1 MNILNRLQAAVL
13 AILMLGT
20 LTGCGG
26 GAASG
31 GETGSGDPVRI
42 ATKPMTEQYILGEML
57 GLLIE
62 QAGYDV
68 EITKGVGGGT
78 SNIQPAMESG
88 EFDLYPE
95 YTSSGWVLVLDHQA
109 EGVDDAEMFTRLQQE
124 YEEKFHMTWVGK
136 YGFNNTFTVAVRGD
150 VAEQYGLETTSDLA
164 GAAGE
169 LTFGGNPDYLAR
181 DVHSVTGV
189 DIAPE
194 MARRAAEKFPD
205 ARVTVRCGDIETVP
219 LPQPFDCCMVYN
231 AFPHFPDPARLI
243 AHLATLLKP
252 SGRLSI
258 AHGMSRAMLDRHHA
272 GSASTVSISLISE
285 TELAALMTPYFDV
298 DIVISDDRMYQVCG
312 TIK

>member
-136 YGFNNTFTVAVRGD
+136 YGFNNTFTVAVRGGGG
-150 VAEQYGLETTSDLA
+150 VSGGLGALGCGGIRSRGGGGGGVGA
-164 GAAGE
+164 RAAGGQ
-169 LTFGGNPDYLAR
+169 TGGH
-181 DVHSVTGV
+181 HSGK
-189 DIAPE
+189 AQGQ
-194 MARRAAEKFPD
+194 
-205 ARVTVRCGDIETVP
+205 RVLEFHGLCSP
-219 LPQPFDCCMVYN
+219 L
-231 AFPHFPDPARLI
+231 
-243 AHLATLLKP
+243 
-252 SGRLSI
+252 
-258 AHGMSRAMLDRHHA
+258 
-272 GSASTVSISLISE
+272 
-285 TELAALMTPYFDV
+285 
-298 DIVISDDRMYQVCG
+298 
-312 TIK
+312 

>member
-42 ATKPMTEQYILGEML
+42 ATKPMTEQYILGEIL

-124 YEEKFHMTWVGK
+124 YEEKFHMTWRRRD
-136 YGFNNTFTVAVRGD
+136 VRGD
-150 VAEQYGLETTSDLA
+150 HATQ
-164 GAAGE
+164 
-169 LTFGGNPDYLAR
+169 
-181 DVHSVTGV
+181 
-189 DIAPE
+189 
-194 MARRAAEKFPD
+194 D
-205 ARVTVRCGDIETVP
+205 ARLQQHLHRRRPGRCGGAVRPGDHQRP
-219 LPQPFDCCMVYN
+219 
-231 AFPHFPDPARLI
+231 
-243 AHLATLLKP
+243 
-252 SGRLSI
+252 GR
-258 AHGMSRAMLDRHHA
+258 GGR
-272 GSASTVSISLISE
+272 
-285 TELAALMTPYFDV
+285 
-298 DIVISDDRMYQVCG
+298 
-312 TIK
+312 

>member
-95 YTSSGWVLVLDHQA
+95 YTSSGWVLVLA
-109 EGVDDAEMFTRLQQE
+109 TRPRVWMMQRCSP
-124 YEEKFHMTWVGK
+124 
-136 YGFNNTFTVAVRGD
+136 GFSRST
-150 VAEQYGLETTSDLA
+150 
-164 GAAGE
+164 
-169 LTFGGNPDYLAR
+169 
-181 DVHSVTGV
+181 
-189 DIAPE
+189 
-194 MARRAAEKFPD
+194 RR
-205 ARVTVRCGDIETVP
+205 
-219 LPQPFDCCMVYN
+219 
-231 AFPHFPDPARLI
+231 
-243 AHLATLLKP
+243 
-252 SGRLSI
+252 S
-258 AHGMSRAMLDRHHA
+258 
-272 GSASTVSISLISE
+272 ST
-285 TELAALMTPYFDV
+285 
-298 DIVISDDRMYQVCG
+298 
-312 TIK
+312 